1 MESQILFVS
10 AYFLSYVIFCQY
22 QPAKI
27 FRLGHMDYDQQKQIE
42 KFLKKYMRQVFKN
55 GPSKICGRQPFC
67 FNRPYHF

>member
-10 AYFLSYVIFCQY
+10 AYFLSYVIFCQN

-42 KFLKKYMRQVFKN
+42 KFLKKYETSIQEWTK
-55 GPSKICGRQPFC
+55 
-67 FNRPYHF
+67 